1 MNNRFTK
8 SAGRHTAAWLLCAA
22 LVAPG
27 SAAVGTLSPQT
38 AEASGSIQAERV
50 RVAPQQTN
58 EVLHNPGMG
67 WVLIDNAIPGHI
79 DVGRTGTYP
88 EVDNVAVL
96 THWGELEPTEG
107 QYDWTL
113 LDESIDYWAG
123 LGKRIHF
130 RISTD
135 AMMISGYG
143 YAKSVP
149 EWLFQQYGVP
159 YQERFDQGYTFK
171 LPDYTDPVFM
181 QKLETFLTAFADR
194 YRDDPRLDI
203 VDLRGYGTWGEWH
216 SGHDFDSYAERIATL
231 RTIIDHWYDAWD
243 GDKILAL
250 SNSYE
255 WRSEMTPAV
264 NNPTS
269 YEEYMSWSAF
279 DHALTKPNL
288 TFRRDGAAGALRTYD
303 RQLLDEFFRSNRAL
317 PLIAEFFGGYGYY
330 VGNGSGYSPDAA
342 LEEALELHPNF
353 ITIMG
358 HDGDFGAA
366 EFYDE
371 RPDLIDEGNR
381 RMGYRLV
388 LNQAE
393 YPSAV
398 EAGGAFEL
406 RQLWSNLG
414 VGRSYVNYP
423 LKVYLTDSSGN
434 TVWSGTDEQFEMTGF
449 VAGEVYE
456 TFSRFELPTSLAAG
470 DYDIRVALVDEQGD
484 PAIRLAIAGED
495 AQKRYTLGTL
505 TVAAGTVLPP
515 VDDTIRET
523 FEGGSFAASDYV
535 GGHQSVGVVTS
546 QPGEAIGDAYS
557 AYGSAAQTQDWTEFL
572 YSDTAKLALEPSTT
586 YTVSFRYKATA
597 PPAADGFY
605 YFLARTGSGGF
616 AHDKGFTTWRDD
628 SGRARTKTVT
638 FTTDA
643 GFQDYYLIWGLRSG
657 GALAIDDIVVTA
669 HPAAAYDSFESGDLA
684 ASRYELGSS
693 QTAGSLSL
701 AGGLHGSWSVS
712 SISGDRS
719 FLISRKSALK
729 LQPDAA
735 YLVTFRWRPL
745 ATPPGGASFRFAA
758 ESRKSGE
765 PPAFVHRWY
774 GVSGQEGVSRSL
786 IVRTDGYRD
795 YRLVWGLSG
804 GDIAIDDISVIPL

>member
-1 MNNRFTK
+1 MGNRLRK
-8 SAGRHTAAWLLCAA
+8 SAARKTAAWLLCATLA
-22 LVAPG
+22 AQGGVAVSPG
-27 SAAVGTLSPQT
+27 N
-38 AEASGSIQAERV
+38 AEAGPSALQAELV
-50 RVAPQQTN
+50 RITPVQTN

-79 DVGRTGTYP
+79 DAGRTGTYP

-107 QYDWTL
+107 QYDWSL
-113 LDESIDYWAG
+113 LDEAIDYWSN

-159 YQERFDQGYTFK
+159 YQERFDQGYSFK
-171 LPDYTDPVFM
+171 LPDYAHPVFM
-181 QKLETFLTAFADR
+181 EKLETFLEAFADR
-194 YRDDPRLDI
+194 YRNDPRLDI

-231 RTIIDHWYDAWD
+231 RSLIDKWYDAWN

-264 NNPTS
+264 NNPSS
-269 YEEYMSWSAF
+269 YEDYMSWSAF
-279 DHALTKPNL
+279 DYALTKPNL

-303 RQLLDEFFRSNRAL
+303 RQLLESFFRSNRSL

-342 LEEALELHPNF
+342 LEEALQLHPNY

-366 EFYDE
+366 SFYAE
-371 RPDLIDEGNR
+371 RPDLINEGNK

-388 LNQAE
+388 VNRAE
-393 YPSAV
+393 FPSAV
-398 EAGGAFEL
+398 QAGGEFEL

-414 VGRSYVNYP
+414 VGRSYRNYP
-423 LKVYLTDSSGN
+423 LKLYLTDTAGN
-434 TVWSGTDEQFEMTGF
+434 TVWSATDESFDMTGF

-456 TFSRFELPTSLAAG
+456 TFSRFELPATVAPGEYDVRIALA
-470 DYDIRVALVDEQGD
+470 DQQGN
-484 PAIRLAIAGED
+484 PAIRLGIEGRDTLNRYMLGKLKVESGSVSSPPD
-495 AQKRYTLGTL
+495 AS
-505 TVAAGTVLPP
+505 
-515 VDDTIRET
+515 IREA
-523 FEGGSFAASDYV
+523 FDGGSFASSKYV
-535 GGHQSVGVVTS
+535 DGFQGLGVIAN
-546 QPGEAIGDAYS
+546 QPEKVVSGTYS
-557 AYGSAAQTQDWTEFL
+557 AYGSAPSTQDWSEFL
-572 YSDTAKLALEPSTT
+572 YSDTAKIALDPGAT
-586 YTVSFRYKATA
+586 YTISFRYKASAA
-597 PPAADGFY
+597 PGQNGFY

-628 SGRARTKTVT
+628 SGLTRSKTVT
-638 FTTDA
+638 FTTDN

-657 GALAIDDIVVTA
+657 GAISIDDIVITKQSGAV
-669 HPAAAYDSFESGDLA
+669 YDSFEAGGLA
-684 ASRYELGSS
+684 ASRYELGTG
-693 QTAGSLSL
+693 QPAGSLSGS
-701 AGGLHGSWSVS
+701 AGLQGAWSVS
-712 SISGDRS
+712 SVSDERS
-719 FLISRKSALK
+719 FLYSRKKALQLK
-729 LQPDAA
+729 NDSA
-735 YLVTFRWRPL
+735 YLVTFRWKPL
-745 ATPPGGASFRFAA
+745 ATPGGGGAYRFAA
-758 ESRKSGE
+758 ESNKSGTA
-765 PPAFVHRWY
+765 PDSVHRWH
-774 GVSGQEGVSRSL
+774 GVAGQDGGSRTYV
-786 IVRTDGYRD
+786 VRTDGFKD
-795 YRLVWGLSG
+795 YRLVWGLNG
-804 GDIAIDDISVIPL
+804 GDIAIDDISVVKL